1 MDVLEDSKASPLP
14 FELLLDRK
22 EISKAVI
29 ELGKKITNDYD
40 QKELVIVGVLKGCII
55 FLSDLI
61 RNIKLPLELEFV
73 SAASYR
79 KGTNQQAK
87 VETAGANKINISGKH
102 VLLVEGVVDTG
113 KTVSTLIKELSKQKP
128 ASMEI
133 VTLLNKPGSHR
144 TKLDIK
150 YKAFTIGNDFV
161 IGYGLDNT
169 QKYRNLPF
177 IGKVVDK

>member
-1 MDVLEDSKASPLP
+1 MDVLEGKNISPLP

-22 EISKAVI
+22 EISKAVS
-29 ELGKKITNDYD
+29 ELGKKITDDYD

-55 FLSDLI
+55 FLADLI

-79 KGTNQQAK
+79 KGTTQQKK
-87 VETAGANKINISGKH
+87 VDTNGTNKLNISGKH

-113 KTVSTLIKELSKQKP
+113 KTVSTLMKELVKQKP
-128 ASMEI
+128 TSLEI
-133 VTLLNKPGSHR
+133 VTLLDKPGSHR
-144 TKLDIK
+144 TKLNIK
-150 YKAFTIGNDFV
+150 YKAFTIGNNFV